1 MKNILFVNACVRP
14 ESRTRRLAEAVL
26 AQMEG
31 NVTEVNLERE
41 AIRPLDKAGLA
52 ERDVCSR
59 AGDFEAP
66 IFRYARQF
74 AGADEIVIAAP
85 YWDLMFPAMVRAYLE
100 AVTVPGVT
108 FYYTEKGIP
117 KGLCRAKR
125 LTYVTTAG
133 GPIGTMNFGYDY
145 VKALCGAFY
154 GIPQTECVKA
164 EHLDIIGNDA
174 EAILSCAI
182 ANVRERNWK

>member
-52 ERDVCSR
+52 ERDACSR
-59 AGDFEAP
+59 AGDFDAP

-100 AVTVPGVT
+100 AVTVTGVSASSAA
-108 FYYTEKGIP
+108 
-117 KGLCRAKR
+117 RASVTSNAAL
-125 LTYVTTAG
+125 LTAEYV
-133 GPIGTMNFGYDY
+133 P
-145 VKALCGAFY
+145 
-154 GIPQTECVKA
+154 
-164 EHLDIIGNDA
+164 
-174 EAILSCAI
+174 
-182 ANVRERNWK
+182 

>member
-41 AIRPLDKAGLA
+41 AIRPLDKEGLA
-52 ERDVCSR
+52 ERDACSR
-59 AGDFEAP
+59 AGDFDAP

-100 AVTVPGVT
+100 AVTVTGVT
-108 FYYTEKGIP
+108 FY
-117 KGLCRAKR
+117 
-125 LTYVTTAG
+125 
-133 GPIGTMNFGYDY
+133 
-145 VKALCGAFY
+145 
-154 GIPQTECVKA
+154 
-164 EHLDIIGNDA
+164 
-174 EAILSCAI
+174 
-182 ANVRERNWK
+182 